1 VSLDPT
7 GLAYAAAGVAALLAA
22 LLPRLLDRRPL
33 SLPIVFVAL
42 GAAAFALVD
51 ALPSPDPMAHE
62 TATVHLTELV
72 VLVSLMGAGLAL
84 DRPVGWRRWGSTWRL
99 LAITMPLTVVAV
111 AVLGGVLLGLGA
123 AAAVLLAAA
132 LSPTDPVLATEVQVG
147 EPTAD
152 GDGEDEARFSL
163 TSEAGLNDGL
173 AFPFTYAA
181 VAIAAAGAAPGG
193 WLAEWVAVDVLWRI
207 AAGVAAGVG
216 IGWVL
221 RFLFFSRPAEAA
233 RLAERAEGFVALTGI
248 LLAYG
253 VAELVE
259 GYGFIA
265 VFVCACTVRAGERA
279 HGRHQVLHAHVE
291 QAERLLTVIVLLLV
305 GGAVARGILAGVS
318 VAEVVLAVLVL
329 LVVRPLTGWI
339 GLARGRTGPAE
350 RGVIAFFGVRGIG
363 SLYYLA
369 YGLSEADI
377 AGAEQLWRVT
387 VLVVVGSVLLHGI
400 TAGPVMGWLDRR
412 REATAREVHGTEDAA
427 PVTAI

>member
-1 VSLDPT
+1 
-7 GLAYAAAGVAALLAA
+7 
-22 LLPRLLDRRPL
+22 
-33 SLPIVFVAL
+33 
-42 GAAAFALVD
+42 
-51 ALPSPDPMAHE
+51 
-62 TATVHLTELV
+62 
-72 VLVSLMGAGLAL
+72 
-84 DRPVGWRRWGSTWRL
+84 
-99 LAITMPLTVVAV
+99 
-111 AVLGGVLLGLGA
+111 
-123 AAAVLLAAA
+123 
-132 LSPTDPVLATEVQVG
+132 
-147 EPTAD
+147 
-152 GDGEDEARFSL
+152 
-163 TSEAGLNDGL
+163 
-173 AFPFTYAA
+173 
-181 VAIAAAGAAPGG
+181 
-193 WLAEWVAVDVLWRI
+193 
-207 AAGVAAGVG
+207 
-216 IGWVL
+216 
-221 RFLFFSRPAEAA
+221 
-233 RLAERAEGFVALTGI
+233 
-248 LLAYG
+248 
-253 VAELVE
+253 
-259 GYGFIA
+259 
-265 VFVCACTVRAGERA
+265 
-279 HGRHQVLHAHVE
+279 VLHAHVE